1 MNTKLSNKELQRIQ
15 NEFDDIF
22 SFQDEKDKVE
32 VDAHVIMAKFLSKI
46 QEVADE
52 KGILRKELAESIG
65 TSASYLTQL
74 FRGHKLMNLLTVA
87 KLQRALDIKFE
98 INIEGRDNF
107 AISADEEAIA
117 EHLDKW
123 FINRN
128 KGEFFKVVRNFTIP
142 PSDDG
147 DYRYDPSNRLTKK
160 LVS

>member
-32 VDAHVIMAKFLSKI
+32 VEAHAIMAKFLSQI

-87 KLQRALDIKFE
+87 KLQRALDIKFQ
-98 INIEGRDNF
+98 INIEGKDNF
-107 AISADEEAIA
+107 AVPTNDEAIA

-123 FINRN
+123 FINRK
-128 KGEFFKVVRNFTIP
+128 KGEFFKVVRNFSIP
-142 PSDDG
+142 PSEDG
-147 DYRYDPSNRLTKK
+147 DYSYDPSYRLTKK
-160 LVS
+160 FAS